1 MLHCLGR
8 HLLRRSGISTDIVNA
23 ADDPEEDEQERKGSC
38 MRVQIHAGNYFLEI
52 RPLFTFL
59 EAIDD
64 PHEEIYYNHW
74 MKISMSSLSRGR
86 KG

>member
-1 MLHCLGR
+1 MLHGLGM
-8 HLLRRSGISTDIVNA
+8 HLLRRSGVGTGIDNA

-59 EAIDD
+59 
-64 PHEEIYYNHW
+64 
-74 MKISMSSLSRGR
+74 
-86 KG
+86 